1 MTGRKF
7 ATFLLV
13 IFTIAAV
20 AYYFTTP
27 HGTDM
32 PLIGVVDGN
41 EVIVSPQMTGRIIT
55 LNVDEGS
62 TVKKGDLIAVLDSTE
77 LEANLA
83 ATKANVTSL
92 EEQVNEA
99 NHNYTW
105 TNGQTDASLIEA
117 NERATYAQAQ
127 LEPARAQL
135 KRDRDDLRRMQ
146 QLFDKGE
153 VSAQD
158 RDHAEAAVTIS
169 QANVT
174 ALEQATKAEAAAVN
188 VAQANRIQ
196 VDARKS
202 AISTT
207 MAQLEQARASEAQM
221 ATQLGYT
228 KIYAPLDGIVSV
240 RVAKQGEVV
249 AIGAPIVVVVDVD
262 HLWVRADVEETYSD
276 SVVIGQKLRVQ
287 LPDGTITEGPL
298 IFRAVEN
305 NFATQRD
312 VGRRKRDIRTLVLK
326 VRLDNPK
333 GAYVP
338 GMTAE
343 VLVPAAQLKGT
354 AVAQGA
360 EACNGWTF
368 WHVERKGSLTVI
380 DSLRAQFRAET
391 PG

>member
-127 LEPARAQL
+127 LQPARAQL
-135 KRDRDDLRRMQ
+135 KRDQDDLRRMQ

-207 MAQLEQARASEAQM
+207 MAQLEQARATEAQM

-262 HLWVRADVEETYSD
+262 HLWVRADVEETYID
-276 SVVIGQKLRVQ
+276 SIVIGQKLRVE
-287 LPDGTITEGPL
+287 LPTGTITEGPL

-312 VGRRKRDIRTLVLK
+312 VSRTKRDIRTFAVK
-326 VRLDNPK
+326 VAIPNPDRRLFT
-333 GAYVP
+333 
-338 GMTAE
+338 GMTAT
-343 VLVPAAQLKGT
+343 VLLPRPPHKS
-354 AVAQGA
+354 
-360 EACNGWTF
+360 WF
-368 WHVERKGSLTVI
+368 
-380 DSLRAQFRAET
+380 AQF
-391 PG
+391 